1 MVLHPVIV
9 MGRIIEFNLK
19 QKILEQSTIYIFL
32 GQCRINTHHFA
43 VEQIFRMEME
53 KTGSKVRMTFMHV

>member
-1 MVLHPVIV
+1 

-32 GQCRINTHHFA
+32 GQCPINPHHIG
-43 VEQIFRMEME
+43 VEQIFRIEMV
-53 KTGSKVRMTFMHV
+53 KNG

>member
-1 MVLHPVIV
+1 LHLNEIRELVLDPVIV

-32 GQCRINTHHFA
+32 GQCLINPHHFA
-43 VEQIFRMEME
+43 VEQIFRIEMV
-53 KTGSKVRMTFMHV
+53 KNG

>member
-1 MVLHPVIV
+1 LVLDPVIV

-32 GQCRINTHHFA
+32 GQCLINPHHFA
-43 VEQIFRMEME
+43 VEQIFRIEMV
-53 KTGSKVRMTFMHV
+53 KNG